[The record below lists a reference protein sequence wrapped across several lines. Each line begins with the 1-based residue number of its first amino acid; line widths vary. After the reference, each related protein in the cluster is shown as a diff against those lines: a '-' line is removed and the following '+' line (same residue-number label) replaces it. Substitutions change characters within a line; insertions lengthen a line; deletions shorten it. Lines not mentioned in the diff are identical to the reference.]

1 MNLRVEFRGKYRSEV
16 VVRVDANHWVATKNR
31 MGRWM
36 IEDRIKWSGQQDSR
50 GARGFAT
57 LEDLLTAIEESLG
70 GTK

>member
-1 MNLRVEFRGKYRSEV
+1 MNLRVEFRGKYRNEV
-16 VVRVDANHWVATKNR
+16 IVRVDALYWIAIKNR

-36 IEDRIKWSGQQDSR
+36 IEERIKWSGQQDTR
-50 GARGFAT
+50 GTRGFAT